1 MAQKKAIDSVL
12 AQAFGEIE
20 DGKYTG
26 KLKIPE
32 GPCPTLGGL
41 LTMAKERFGCMKT
54 NGFNAVMRPEVEE
67 SSPRFGKPT
76 LLQLVKDLRRQAKIF
91 R

>member
-1 MAQKKAIDSVL
+1 MARKKAINTLL

-41 LTMAKERFGCMKT
+41 LKMAKERFHGRKDNRSFWSNTRREMEC
-54 NGFNAVMRPEVEE
+54 PQ
-67 SSPRFGKPT
+67 SCKPT
-76 LLQLVKDLRRQAKIF
+76 LLTLIKDLRRQAKIF
-91 R
+91 Q